1 MEKKPT
7 KKATSKKKVDVAP
20 KTKVVKKKVSDS
32 IEDSF
37 LAPEATPHVEHY
49 VHTSPKVK
57 KSFWTKA
64 KNFLGF

>member
-20 KTKVVKKKVSDS
+20 KTKVVKKKVSD
-32 IEDSF
+32 IVEDSF

-57 KSFWTKA
+57 KSFWNKV